1 MMKCGTGSHSSGLQR
16 RPGFLVRGWSWDRSE
31 STCPAHRIVQGFG
44 SIQGPVIRD
53 KGGLLS
59 QRFAGHSDPPG
70 SRKGFPWR
78 RTSWALAKPPIS
90 LQLERP
96 SAGVAIVEGL
106 LSPAVA
112 PIPRPPLC
120 SLLLDPLRPP
130 RPLLELQR
138 MEVHLAADRQLCKG
152 PVAAEARAHLPRQE
166 RRWGGLRIAA
176 VRLSS
181 TREAAR
187 HRLRGCSC

>member
-1 MMKCGTGSHSSGLQR
+1 METRPQTSGGASTNCSGRFAWPWCLMTATLPPSGLRWTSMVRCGTGSHSSGLQR
-16 RPGFLVRGWSWDRSE
+16 RPGYLVRGWSWDRSE

-130 RPLLELQR
+130 RPLL
-138 MEVHLAADRQLCKG
+138 AATADGSSPGGRSAAMQG
-152 PVAAEARAHLPRQE
+152 P
-166 RRWGGLRIAA
+166 
-176 VRLSS
+176 SS
-181 TREAAR
+181 
-187 HRLRGCSC
+187 C